1 MLFGSSKK
9 SFLGIDIGANSI
21 KLIELINDNHI
32 ARLRTYGYIEQN
44 VDIVRSD
51 SDEDFEKI
59 VESIKFIIRK
69 SKTLSS
75 KVIASL
81 PSYAVFSSVI
91 NVSAVNKKDL
101 TEAIHVEAKKFIP
114 VPLSEVVL
122 NWQILNDSPVTS
134 VAKEEKTTNYKILL
148 TAAPKNIVTKFINIF
163 KASGLELLTLDV
175 ESFATIRSLIGNDNS
190 VSMICNI
197 GDTVSSVMVV
207 KDGIPVINRSID
219 FGGSKITENISKTLN
234 IDEKQAE
241 QFKKDQGLSGDLED
255 GISKIIAD
263 SLQYIVDEIKYAL
276 NIFQNQSSDVVE
288 KIILTG
294 GSSQL
299 IGLSKFISDKFNKRT
314 FLGNPWARVDY
325 PEELFPILQ
334 EIGPK
339 FSVSI
344 GLAQK
349 EAEK

>member
-1 MLFGSSKK
+1 M
-9 SFLGIDIGANSI
+9 
-21 KLIELINDNHI
+21 
-32 ARLRTYGYIEQN
+32 
-44 VDIVRSD
+44 
-51 SDEDFEKI
+51 
-59 VESIKFIIRK
+59 
-69 SKTLSS
+69 
-75 KVIASL
+75 
-81 PSYAVFSSVI
+81 
-91 NVSAVNKKDL
+91 
-101 TEAIHVEAKKFIP
+101 
-114 VPLSEVVL
+114 
-122 NWQILNDSPVTS
+122 
-134 VAKEEKTTNYKILL
+134 
-148 TAAPKNIVTKFINIF
+148 
-163 KASGLELLTLDV
+163 LTLDV

>member
-263 SLQYIVDEIKYAL
+263 SL
-276 NIFQNQSSDVVE
+276 
-288 KIILTG
+288 
-294 GSSQL
+294 
-299 IGLSKFISDKFNKRT
+299 
-314 FLGNPWARVDY
+314 
-325 PEELFPILQ
+325 
-334 EIGPK
+334 
-339 FSVSI
+339 
-344 GLAQK
+344 
-349 EAEK
+349 

>member
-1 MLFGSSKK
+1 MFFDSSKK
-9 SFLGIDIGANSI
+9 SFLGIDIGVNSI

-32 ARLRTYGYIEQN
+32 ARLRTYGYIDHE

-51 SDEDFEKI
+51 KEEDFEKT
-59 VESIKFIIRK
+59 VEAIKFIIRK
-69 SKTLSS
+69 SKALSS
-75 KVIASL
+75 KVVASL
-81 PSYAVFSSVI
+81 PNYSVFSSVI
-91 NVSAVNKKDL
+91 NIPALNKKDL
-101 TEAIHVEAKKFIP
+101 TEAIHIEAKKFIP

-122 NWQILNDSPVTS
+122 NWQILGDAPINSLS
-134 VAKEEKTTNYKILL
+134 KEEKVNNYKILL
-148 TAAPKNIVTKFINIF
+148 TAAPKNIVTKFVNIF
-163 KASGLELLTLDV
+163 KSSGLELITLDI
-175 ESFATIRSLIGNDNS
+175 ESFAIIRSLIGNDNS
-190 VSMICNI
+190 VSMVCNI
-197 GDTVSSVMVV
+197 GDSVSSVLVI
-207 KDGIPVINRSID
+207 KEGIPIVNRSID
-219 FGGSKITENISKTLN
+219 FGGNKITQNISKVLN
-234 IDEKQAE
+234 IESKQAE
-241 QFKKDQGLSGDLED
+241 QFKKDQGLSGDLND
-255 GISKIIAD
+255 GISKIIAN
-263 SLQYIVDEIKYAL
+263 SLQPIVDEIKYAL

-299 IGLSKFISDKFNKRT
+299 SGISNFISEKFNKRT

-339 FSVSI
+339 FAISI